1 MKKFSLLEKIS
12 RLLCELII
20 DKKKKYDRVLPMGDY
35 FIDRW
40 EKAKLLGFGSESSI
54 YDSAVV
60 IGNVSV
66 GNNTWIGPHV
76 VLDGS
81 GMLSIGAFC
90 SISAGVQIYTH
101 DSVNWAVS
109 GGKAKY
115 EYAPTIIED
124 CCYIG
129 PNTIIQKGIRIG
141 RGSVVG
147 ANSFVNQDIP
157 ENSKAYG
164 SPIVIA
170 LLEKNGVLQ

>member
-1 MKKFSLLEKIS
+1 MKKLTLFEKIS
-12 RLLCELII
+12 SLLFGLMI
-20 DKKKKYDRVLPMGDY
+20 DKKKNFNRVLPMGDY

-40 EKAKLLGFGSESSI
+40 EKAKLLGFGNGVSI

-60 IGNVSV
+60 IGNVTV
-66 GNNTWIGPHV
+66 GDNTWIGPYV

-81 GMLSIGAFC
+81 GILSIGSFC
-90 SISAGVQIYTH
+90 SISAGVQIYSH
-101 DSVNWAVS
+101 DSVNWALS
-109 GGKAKY
+109 GGKA
-115 EYAPTIIED
+115 EYDYASTIIED

-157 ENSKAYG
+157 ENCKAYG

-170 LLEKNGVLQ
+170 LLEKNGETQ